1 MKSVVIYA
9 RYSSDNQTEQSI
21 EGQLRVCNEYART
34 HDMLVI
40 RTYIDRAM
48 TGTNDTRPDFR
59 NMIADS
65 AKRDFDCVL
74 VYKFDRFSR
83 NKYETAIHKKTLK
96 DNGVKVVSATEYIPD
111 TPEAIIFEGMLE
123 AMAQYYSEELSQK
136 VRRGMNE
143 TRLKGNYTGGF
154 LIYGY
159 KVENHKILIDEE
171 KAEVVRYI
179 YDQYAQGVYVKD
191 IIAHL
196 TVKGIFNRGKKFARN
211 TVYNILKNE
220 KYSGIYRHNDE
231 VFDNIY
237 PQIVPTEIYEI
248 VRKKIETNKYGKR
261 SVKVVYLLRNKL
273 KCGYCGSP
281 ISAECGTAKNGE
293 KIRYYKCLGRKH
305 QNGCKKSQ
313 VRKEI
318 LEKYVLDNVIEQLS
332 KPEIQNYIA
341 DRLMAIQERKIKEN
355 SALNALTKEIRQ
367 TENAVNNIME
377 AIEQGG
383 TSATAMKRLRE
394 LETKLEDL
402 QRQITIEKAKSAFRL
417 SKADIIRFYKAGI
430 EKEPIKLINHLIKE
444 ILLYDDKMIIF
455 YNTPKTID
463 LDESQGFSFYDRNI
477 KMPYVIQNKKNY
489 GTQDFRLVMEVE

>member
-21 EGQLRVCNEYART
+21 EGQLRVCNEYAKS

-48 TGTNDTRPDFR
+48 TGTNDNRPDFR

-171 KAEVVRYI
+171 KAEVVRFI
-179 YDQYAQGVYVKD
+179 YDQYSQGVYVKD

-196 TVKGIFNRGKKFARN
+196 TAKGIFNRGKKFARN

-248 VRKKIETNKYGKR
+248 VRKKIEANKYGKR
-261 SVKVVYLLRNKL
+261 SVEVVYLLRNKL

-332 KPEIQNYIA
+332 KPKIQNYIA

-355 SALNALTKEIRQ
+355 SALNALTKELRQ
-367 TENAVNNIME
+367 TENSINNIME

-402 QRQITIEKAKSAFRL
+402 QKQITIEKAKSAFRL
-417 SKADIIRFYKAGI
+417 SKSDIIQFYKAGL

-455 YNTPKTID
+455 YNTPKTIN

-489 GTQDFRLVMEVE
+489 GTQDFRLVMKIE

>member
-1 MKSVVIYA
+1 MQA
-9 RYSSDNQTEQSI
+9 
-21 EGQLRVCNEYART
+21 
-34 HDMLVI
+34 
-40 RTYIDRAM
+40 
-48 TGTNDTRPDFR
+48 
-59 NMIADS
+59 
-65 AKRDFDCVL
+65 
-74 VYKFDRFSR
+74 
-83 NKYETAIHKKTLK
+83 
-96 DNGVKVVSATEYIPD
+96 
-111 TPEAIIFEGMLE
+111 
-123 AMAQYYSEELSQK
+123 
-136 VRRGMNE
+136 
-143 TRLKGNYTGGF
+143 
-154 LIYGY
+154 
-159 KVENHKILIDEE
+159 ILIN
-171 KAEVVRYI
+171 
-179 YDQYAQGVYVKD
+179 
-191 IIAHL
+191 
-196 TVKGIFNRGKKFARN
+196 TTKKP
-211 TVYNILKNE
+211 
-220 KYSGIYRHNDE
+220 YSGIYRHNDE
-231 VFDNIY
+231 IFDNIY
-237 PQIVPTEIYEI
+237 PQIVPTEIYEK
-248 VRKKIETNKYGKR
+248 VRRKIDANKYGKR
-261 SVKVVYLLRNKL
+261 SVEVVYLLRNKL

-318 LEKYVLDNVIEQLS
+318 LEKYVLDNIIEQLS

-383 TSATAMKRLRE
+383 TSATATKRLRE
-394 LETKLEDL
+394 LENKLEDL
-402 QRQITIEKAKSAFRL
+402 QKQITIEKAKSAFRL
-417 SKADIIRFYKAGI
+417 SKADIIQFYKAGL

-489 GTQDFRLVMEVE
+489 GTQDFRLVMKVE

>member
-1 MKSVVIYA
+1 
-9 RYSSDNQTEQSI
+9 
-21 EGQLRVCNEYART
+21 
-34 HDMLVI
+34 
-40 RTYIDRAM
+40 
-48 TGTNDTRPDFR
+48 
-59 NMIADS
+59 
-65 AKRDFDCVL
+65 
-74 VYKFDRFSR
+74 
-83 NKYETAIHKKTLK
+83 
-96 DNGVKVVSATEYIPD
+96 
-111 TPEAIIFEGMLE
+111 MLE

-171 KAEVVRYI
+171 KAEVVRFI
-179 YDQYAQGVYVKD
+179 YDQYAQGVYLKD

-196 TVKGIFNRGKKFARN
+196 TAQGIFNRGKKFARN

-261 SVKVVYLLRNKL
+261 SVEVVYLLRNKL

-341 DRLMAIQERKIKEN
+341 DRLIAIQERKIKEN
-355 SALNALTKEIRQ
+355 SALNALTKEMRQ
-367 TENAVNNIME
+367 TENSINNIME

-383 TSATAMKRLRE
+383 TSAMAMKRLRE
-394 LETKLEDL
+394 LESKLEDL
-402 QRQITIEKAKSAFRL
+402 QKQITIEKAKSAFRL
-417 SKADIIRFYKAGI
+417 SKADIIRFYKAGL
-430 EKEPIKLINHLIKE
+430 EKEPIKLINHLIKK

-463 LDESQGFSFYDRNI
+463 LDESQGFSFYDHNI

-489 GTQDFRLVMEVE
+489 GAQDFRLIIKIE

>member
-1 MKSVVIYA
+1 
-9 RYSSDNQTEQSI
+9 
-21 EGQLRVCNEYART
+21 
-34 HDMLVI
+34 
-40 RTYIDRAM
+40 
-48 TGTNDTRPDFR
+48 
-59 NMIADS
+59 
-65 AKRDFDCVL
+65 
-74 VYKFDRFSR
+74 
-83 NKYETAIHKKTLK
+83 
-96 DNGVKVVSATEYIPD
+96 
-111 TPEAIIFEGMLE
+111 MLE

-171 KAEVVRYI
+171 KAEVVRFI
-179 YDQYAQGVYVKD
+179 YDQYAQGVYLKD

-196 TVKGIFNRGKKFARN
+196 TAQGIFNRGKKFARN

-261 SVKVVYLLRNKL
+261 SVEVVYLLRNKL

-341 DRLMAIQERKIKEN
+341 DRLIAIQERKIKEN
-355 SALNALTKEIRQ
+355 SALNALTKEMRQ
-367 TENAVNNIME
+367 TENSINNIME

-383 TSATAMKRLRE
+383 TSAMAMKRLRE
-394 LETKLEDL
+394 LESKLEDL
-402 QRQITIEKAKSAFRL
+402 QKQITIEKAKSAFRL
-417 SKADIIRFYKAGI
+417 SKADIIRFYKAGL
-430 EKEPIKLINHLIKE
+430 EKEPIKLINHLIKK

-463 LDESQGFSFYDRNI
+463 LDESQGFSFYVRNI

-489 GTQDFRLVMEVE
+489 GTQDFRFVMKVE